1 MIEGLAHKKI
11 ESFEKRES
19 NMDNQVINVIKC
31 CQKCQA
37 QVSSFKVGDVVLLK
51 WKSRKSD
58 SLLDPHPFKIVKING
73 SMVTLERDGYVLTQG
88 SRVLQDILFDK
99 QSQVKQEQQTENNFD
114 KAEEEG
120 SGNKESANDT
130 GEFETGNEECSM
142 TEGTEQAL
150 DESKDSGEFQV
161 EESSLSREKR
171 IVKKPIRYGDP
182 VEYGTWAYR
191 KQLKS

>member
-1 MIEGLAHKKI
+1 MKLY
-11 ESFEKRES
+11 
-19 NMDNQVINVIKC
+19 ND
-31 CQKCQA
+31 QKLKA

-51 WKSRKSD
+51 WKRSRKSD

-73 SMVTLERDGYVLTQG
+73 SMVTLERNGCVLTQG

-99 QSQVKQEQQTENNFD
+99 QSQVKQEQQTENYFD
-114 KAEEEG
+114 KAEEEEEG

-130 GEFETGNEECSM
+130 AEFETGNEDCSM

-150 DESKDSGEFQV
+150 DESKDCGEFQV

-182 VEYGTWAYR
+182 VEHGTRAYR